1 MNFYPKCYF
10 FAGVIL
16 LGLVETSK
24 TRYQRIDPSLL
35 TLLLTNLL
43 QLKLN
48 AKWVQKGKH
57 VSFHMERKRPK
68 LSSKGFKPYMQR
80 QLAQNFTQDTF
91 TLPLHLAT
99 FSSPMFH
106 KQTWLGAVVWFGWDS
121 FAFFDG
127 GNAIFTSNHSA
138 AQFTTPFF
146 IIPQREVSILTVKL

>member
-1 MNFYPKCYF
+1 MNSEIGDEFLPQM
-10 FAGVIL
+10 L
-16 LGLVETSK
+16 LFCGCNSV
-24 TRYQRIDPSLL
+24 RIGRNTENEVLENDPSLL

-91 TLPLHLAT
+91 TLPLHLAA

-106 KQTWLGAVVWFGWDS
+106 EQTWLGAVVWFGWDS
-121 FAFFDG
+121 CAF
-127 GNAIFTSNHSA
+127 
-138 AQFTTPFF
+138 
-146 IIPQREVSILTVKL
+146 